1 MSGML
6 SWQVKSVLLENREHG
21 MMGKPVWD
29 RNFSIQNE
37 RL

>member
-21 MMGKPVWD
+21 MMGKA
-29 RNFSIQNE
+29 
-37 RL
+37 RLGQKIFYKE